1 MAVPAAGWV
10 VLSHPEIT
18 PPSNFHQLRDTT
30 APSEGGRAGGEL
42 ARKIGTRDEKKR
54 HDDTSAGTTRETDQ
68 DKNDSGD
75 KEKV

>member
-1 MAVPAAGWV
+1 MADRKRSTDGSRETEE
-10 VLSHPEIT
+10 VLGEKPE
-18 PPSNFHQLRDTT
+18 NLEE